1 MRDNCC
7 FYSLLG
13 WAIKCFNVLFAFY
26 YCLISQVGPGQ
37 ARPHHAPSSPLAA
50 HQHEW
55 ESIVCWPG
63 VWATFIVLDAISVAN
78 AKRVGGA
85 KTNITTKC
93 SSPSWDLNDMCLC
106 VCVCGQQ
113 QVTVAAKS
121 GRLCENIKQT
131 CEIDNSECE
140 SLLDDF
146 KTIYGSH

>member
-7 FYSLLG
+7 FYSLD

-26 YCLISQVGPGQ
+26 YCLISQ

-50 HQHEW
+50 HQHEC

-93 SSPSWDLNDMCLC
+93 SSPSWGSNEIC
-106 VCVCGQQ
+106 VCVCGQQQ

-131 CEIDNSECE
+131 CEIDV
-140 SLLDDF
+140 F